1 MLVTKRMT
9 LDPVS
14 IAPDAPLGE
23 ALRLTREHR
32 IRHLPVVS
40 GGDLVG
46 IVSDRDLRLALPSS
60 VEDADAAGTA
70 RVEESPVSGV
80 MTANVITVGPGDTL
94 EDAAVRMRRHRVGA
108 LPVVDAA
115 GALLGIVTESD
126 VIAAFVEVF
135 TASGPSSRLEIA
147 LTDRAGE
154 LSRAVRVI
162 GEELRLNINS
172 IMVNRPDR
180 PGGERI
186 AVVHVATIDPREAIA
201 ALRRIGCTVGWPT
214 LASSVEGF

>member
-14 IAPDAPLGE
+14 IAPDAPLRE

-180 PGGERI
+180 PGGERT